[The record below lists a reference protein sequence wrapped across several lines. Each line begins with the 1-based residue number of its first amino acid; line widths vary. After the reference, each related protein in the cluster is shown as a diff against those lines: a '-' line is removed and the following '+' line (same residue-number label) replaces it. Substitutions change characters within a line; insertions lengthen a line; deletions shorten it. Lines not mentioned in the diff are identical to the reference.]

1 MSCRFDPDGAA
12 EGYAKFLQQSHEDRE
27 YAETLMKLQANK
39 AAESQI
45 LQGIKKLNQE
55 DLESKPVEH
64 NRTRVTPEK
73 HLRELHKL
81 VTD

>member
-1 MSCRFDPDGAA
+1 
-12 EGYAKFLQQSHEDRE
+12 
-27 YAETLMKLQANK
+27 MKLQTNK

-55 DLESKPVEH
+55 ESESKPAKH
-64 NRTRVTPEK
+64 NRTCVTLEK

>member
-1 MSCRFDPDGAA
+1 
-12 EGYAKFLQQSHEDRE
+12 
-27 YAETLMKLQANK
+27 MKLQANK

-64 NRTRVTPEK
+64 KRTRVTPEK